1 MKAEAVMGA
10 KKGAYPLTENSFFNA
25 ARPRLLLYV
34 ESGTDEKFWQ
44 LHKQQLANVI
54 DIQLKNPGQGG
65 RSCILNLLD
74 EAQRTPHAFV
84 LALLDAD
91 LDRIN
96 GRLDTREDVI
106 WTDAHDLETTLLCLP
121 VLEKLVRFHLNDDK
135 RLALEQTWGESFRER
150 LFRHAEGA
158 GRLRWL
164 SQREQL
170 PLLFKKLKKNV
181 LANVDHSDAVM
192 ADWSPSL
199 QQFIDEVINFSQ
211 AQQLKSRDLVS
222 ECQAL
227 PSVDLHQLCN
237 GHDLIGFLRAGIEVV
252 CKVKKS
258 AEDWTHDLFL
268 AVEFPWLETTRMW
281 KSLLQRCQDHLQRLR
296 QAQLSPPTG

>member
-10 KKGAYPLTENSFFNA
+10 KKGAYPLTENTFFNA

-44 LHKQQLANVI
+44 MHQQHLADVI

-65 RSCILNLLD
+65 RSAILKMLD
-74 EAQRTPHAFV
+74 EAQRNRLSFI

-91 LDRIN
+91 LDRIT
-96 GRLDTREDVI
+96 GRLQTREDVI

-121 VLEKLVRFHLNDDK
+121 VLEKLVRFHLSDDK
-135 RLALEQTWGESFRER
+135 RFALEQTWGESFRER

-170 PLLFKKLKKNV
+170 PLHFKKLKKNALTHV
-181 LANVDHSDAVM
+181 NHGDAVT

-199 QQFIDEVINFSQ
+199 PDFIDEVINFSQ
-211 AQQLKSRDLVS
+211 AQPLKSRDLVS

-227 PSVDLHQLCN
+227 PAVDQHQLCN
-237 GHDLIGFLRAGIEVV
+237 GHDLIGFLRAGIEVL
-252 CKVKKS
+252 CKVKRS

-268 AVEFPWLETTRMW
+268 AVEFPWLETTQMW
-281 KSLLQRCQDHLQRLR
+281 QTLRLRCQDHLQRLK
-296 QAQLSPPTG
+296 QASQAPPRG